1 MLSINFIETA
11 QKAMNEH
18 SEISRD
24 KGLLENALTMTSFSI
39 PSQADVINYEITLL
53 TEKKNQIAGHIE
65 ELANEAAERL
75 AEMNAERDAIMAEIE
90 HYKGEYSEAL
100 RRKQIART
108 LYGATSQ
115 QVEKQQAAFDFAVEM
130 YNKAQQQLT
139 GIGVEILE
147 LETTLADLRE
157 QLTGETLSAIQES
170 ADDLPFESTQPAAVA
185 LSMDTFDA
193 LVKTHIGDV
202 ISYVERHRDLREPD
216 ETALTE
222 AVITEISRGKVSA
235 EDVLQSFD
243 EVLDERYAAFY
254 EHLNERYAQ
263 NPKFYQS
270 ELALCVEAYA

>member
-1 MLSINFIETA
+1 
-11 QKAMNEH
+11 MNEH

-24 KGLLENALTMTSFSI
+24 KGLLENAITMTSFSI

-157 QLTGETLSAIQES
+157 QLTGETLSAIQEN
-170 ADDLPFESTQPAAVA
+170 ADDLPFESAQPAAVA